1 MEDGAGEEVGA
12 RPYSSSY
19 STPSKPSSPIRRQI
33 VFGMQRPP
41 AIGPERRWRPFVS
54 IVLSVFMAG
63 LAFGSWGGG
72 RLARRLE
79 ASGAVVP
86 LRLYATTEFI
96 IGSSGLAVP
105 RQLDWGGALLATAG
119 TGVDWNS
126 ASYYIATGG
135 WITLTLLPYAIGH
148 VVAAPRDEKAG
159 VVPTGH

>member
-1 MEDGAGEEVGA
+1 M
-12 RPYSSSY
+12 R
-19 STPSKPSSPIRRQI
+19 
-33 VFGMQRPP
+33 RPP
-41 AIGPERRWRPFVS
+41 AIGPERRWRPLVS

-72 RLARRLE
+72 RLARCLE
-79 ASGAVVP
+79 ASGAMVP
-86 LRLYATTEFI
+86 LYATTEFI
-96 IGSSGLAVP
+96 IGFSGLAVP

-148 VVAAPRDEKAG
+148 VVAAPRDEKLVWCRPATEDWVAAIREVSESVG
-159 VVPTGH
+159 LMHRSARCR